1 MDPEK
6 RQVIDLQI
14 LSILL
19 ILSFYS
25 YRKHSIGSSRA
36 ALRAGQTP
44 KISPTATLTVNP
56 VVTAQ
61 VGIEA
66 GRLGIRSMMSFLIP
80 TAARTPMTAPT
91 NLTVLAPDRN

>member
-1 MDPEK
+1 MEPEK
-6 RQVIDLQI
+6 GKLLNRQI

-25 YRKHSIGSSRA
+25 YRKHSIGSKRA

-44 KISPTATLTVNP
+44 KINPTATLTVNP

-66 GRLGIRSMMSFLIP
+66 GRLGIKSIISLLIP
-80 TAARTPMTAPT
+80 TAASTPMIP
-91 NLTVLAPDRN
+91 PRNVRVIASNRN

>member
-6 RQVIDLQI
+6 RQVIGLLI

-19 ILSFYS
+19 ILYFYS
-25 YRKHSIGSSRA
+25 YRKHSIGSKRA

-66 GRLGIRSMMSFLIP
+66 ARLGIRSMMSLLIP
-80 TAARTPMTAPT
+80 AAASTPMNP
-91 NLTVLAPDRN
+91 PRNYRVIASDKN